1 MKKTIFALL
10 GSAAALMAV
19 SSAHAADAIV
29 AAPPTPE
36 SGNYVQVCDAFGA
49 GYFFIPGSETC
60 LKVSGAIS
68 FSAGNDSL
76 ANENFAGTD
85 VYVDLD
91 TKTDSELGTIGTK
104 IRLSSKS
111 NFDSYYAGIG
121 PDRTSDVEL
130 AYITV
135 GPAFAGYKET
145 LVNTDL
151 LYGDFD
157 LETISG
163 DLNTTTIGFLQK
175 NIYGGVYAGLA
186 LETHDRGS
194 FYGNNGRFSDSYMP
208 DVTGRVG
215 IADQAWGGVDVSGI
229 YSDES
234 EAWFV
239 KATADLKA
247 GDNLNFRLAAGYGDT
262 DNDGDG
268 YLVSGAAK
276 YSFTEQLAAF
286 TGVGYF
292 DADALENDGYLAAN
306 VGVTWTPVTDL
317 DVTGQLTYSDLD
329 TDKDYNTKFTI
340 TRKF

>member
-1 MKKTIFALL
+1 MKKTLLALL

-19 SSAHAADAIV
+19 SSANAADAIV
-29 AAPPTPE
+29 AAPPAPE

-49 GYFFIPGSETC
+49 GYFFIPGTETC
-60 LKVSGAIS
+60 LKVGGAVS
-68 FSAGNDSL
+68 FSAGHDSFRD
-76 ANENFAGTD
+76 ENFAGTD
-85 VYVDLD
+85 AYLDID
-91 TKTDSELGTIGTK
+91 TKSDSELGVIGTK
-104 IRLSSKS
+104 VRISSKS
-111 NFDSYYAGIG
+111 NFDYYYAGIG
-121 PDRTSDVEL
+121 PDRTTDVEL

-186 LETHDRGS
+186 LETNQRGE
-194 FYGNNGRFSDSYMP
+194 FYGSNGRFSDSYMP
-208 DVTGRVG
+208 DVTGRIG
-215 IADQAWGGVDVSGI
+215 LADQAWGGVDVSGI
-229 YSDES
+229 YSDEN

-262 DNDGDG
+262 DNNGDG
-268 YLVSGAAK
+268 YLVSAAGK
-276 YSFTEQLAAF
+276 YNFSEQLAAF

-292 DADALENDGYLAAN
+292 DADNAATDGYLAAN
-306 VGVTWTPVTDL
+306 VGVTWTPVTNL

-329 TDKDYNTKFTI
+329 IDKDYNTKVTI